1 MKLLNFK
8 QDGEIRLGIKTEEG
22 IIDTTSLFDSLIT
35 MEEVISQGTEGLT
48 ELQDAIQNATV
59 SYVDESTLTYAP
71 VVTSPEKIICVGLNY
86 AKHAAEANLP
96 VPTSPV
102 LFSKFNNALAAHR
115 EIIEL
120 PKNGEKFDYEAELVI
135 VIGKTAKNVS
145 EEEALDY
152 VFGYSVG
159 NDFSE
164 RGFQFRTSQWL
175 LGKTGDQYAPVGP
188 YLVTADEI
196 DDIHNLKIEC
206 KVNGVTRQSENT
218 KDMIFNCSEIVSY
231 ASQYMTL
238 KPGDLIYTG
247 TPSGVIVGYPEE
259 EQIWLKSGDEVTIS
273 IEKLGSLTNVLE

>member
-1 MKLLNFK
+1 MKLLNFNH
-8 QDGEIRLGIKTEEG
+8 DGEIRLGIKTEQG
-22 IIDTTSLFDSLIT
+22 IIDSTTIFDNQMT
-35 MEEVISQGTEGLT
+35 MEEVISQGTEGVT
-48 ELQDAIQNATV
+48 NLQNAIQDATV
-59 SYVDESTLTYAP
+59 SYVDESTLTFAP
-71 VVTSPEKIICVGLNY
+71 IVTKPEKIICVGLNY

-96 VPTSPV
+96 IPTTPV
-102 LFSKFNNALAAHR
+102 LFSKFNNALAAHQ

-145 EEEALDY
+145 EEDALDY

-164 RGFQFRTSQWL
+164 RSFQFRTSQWL
-175 LGKTGDQYAPVGP
+175 LGKTGDKFAPVGP

-196 DDIHNLKIEC
+196 NDVHNLQIEC

-218 KDMIFNCSEIVSY
+218 KDMVFDCSEIVSY

-238 KPGDLIYTG
+238 EPGDLIYTG

-259 EQIWLKSGDEVTIS
+259 KQIWLKSGDEITIS
-273 IEKLGSLTNVLE
+273 IENIGTLTNVLE